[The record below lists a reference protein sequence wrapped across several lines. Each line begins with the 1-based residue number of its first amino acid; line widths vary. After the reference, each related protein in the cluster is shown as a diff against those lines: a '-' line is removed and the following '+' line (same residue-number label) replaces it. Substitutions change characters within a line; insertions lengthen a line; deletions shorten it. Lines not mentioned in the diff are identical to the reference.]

1 MATLLSVEEM
11 SQSPPAPRELE
22 VPAPTAW
29 PFVLA
34 VGFTLLFAGLVT
46 NPSVSILGAVGMK
59 LLCLS
64 FLRIYGLQPSA
75 GWSNAFRSQP
85 TNCAP
90 GCLFTRIQFLLA

>member
-46 NPSVSILGAVGMK
+46 NPSVSILGAVLAIAGSVGWFREVFPHGHEK
-59 LLCLS
+59 VVPVIPEDLS
-64 FLRIYGLQPSA
+64 VATERRLVERFPL
-75 GWSNAFRSQP
+75 
-85 TNCAP
+85 
-90 GCLFTRIQFLLA
+90 